1 MGSFVARTPT
11 ETRVVTV
18 ASPACLKAHG
28 RPKHPKDIE
37 HADCIDIQD
46 AARERVYDW
55 EIQSPMPRGNASPA
69 EPAATLRTLEM
80 AADESERRT
89 SIAGTFPP
97 MSVSDA

>member
-18 ASPACLKAHG
+18 APPACLKAQG
-28 RPKHPKDIE
+28 RPKQLNDIE
-37 HADCIDIQD
+37 HADCIDFHD
-46 AARERVYDW
+46 AARGRAYEW
-55 EIQSPMPRGNASPA
+55 EIQSPMPRGNVSPD